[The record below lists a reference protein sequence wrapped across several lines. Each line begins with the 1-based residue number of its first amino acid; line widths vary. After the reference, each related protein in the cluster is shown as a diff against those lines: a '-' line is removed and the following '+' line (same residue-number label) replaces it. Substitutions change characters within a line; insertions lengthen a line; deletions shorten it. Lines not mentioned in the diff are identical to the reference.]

1 MVTGCLFLVM
11 LAFLLSICT
20 FLTWQNCCK
29 GRYQWKKTLQPDT
42 AIAELRFSKIRV
54 TIVRQLSK
62 TGWSHLLPLWDDP
75 APGPDADVWLPPGR
89 LGITR
94 PGWGPPTSRTDHS
107 ASPPS
112 SYPGPDISH
121 LPQFYWALGREV
133 SFDWPPPHPA
143 PPRLAPSRPRPEV
156 TLAGCGNWRPIKLV
170 RKERHEKEQGWLYL
184 MLTKEGRT
192 DLEPGRWQQRR
203 HSGEHYCTTAL
214 WANTAMQVRN
224 MGIGCPWVFC
234 CTLIT

>member
-75 APGPDADVWLPPGR
+75 APGRQTPGPEQALRYMKRAPPPG
-89 LGITR
+89 
-94 PGWGPPTSRTDHS
+94 PGVMPTLQAAVAESVAGQQGGPDQPFRSAAHS
-107 ASPPS
+107 L
-112 SYPGPDISH
+112 PGPRTI
-121 LPQFYWALGREV
+121 
-133 SFDWPPPHPA
+133 
-143 PPRLAPSRPRPEV
+143 
-156 TLAGCGNWRPIKLV
+156 
-170 RKERHEKEQGWLYL
+170 HEC
-184 MLTKEGRT
+184 R
-192 DLEPGRWQQRR
+192 
-203 HSGEHYCTTAL
+203 
-214 WANTAMQVRN
+214 
-224 MGIGCPWVFC
+224 
-234 CTLIT
+234 

>member
-75 APGPDADVWLPPGR
+75 APGYYCFRLSLNSSSADDVKAFLLKLKEFIR
-89 LGITR
+89 CK
-94 PGWGPPTSRTDHS
+94 SRTNVIE
-107 ASPPS
+107 
-112 SYPGPDISH
+112 GGH
-121 LPQFYWALGREV
+121 LLLDPVNVGRHL
-133 SFDWPPPHPA
+133 DK
-143 PPRLAPSRPRPEV
+143 
-156 TLAGCGNWRPIKLV
+156 LAGW
-170 RKERHEKEQGWLYL
+170 
-184 MLTKEGRT
+184 T
-192 DLEPGRWQQRR
+192 
-203 HSGEHYCTTAL
+203 GE
-214 WANTAMQVRN
+214 
-224 MGIGCPWVFC
+224 FS
-234 CTLIT
+234 